1 MTGVEIRPVGTAD
14 SAWIKSLL
22 RAHWCSV
29 QIVTRGRIHL
39 ADRLP
44 GFIATQEGERVGL
57 ITYCIDAEQCEI
69 VTLNSVV
76 ERMRVG
82 SALVDAVTKAAASAQ
97 CRRVWLITTN
107 DNTDALRFYQ
117 QRGFALVAI
126 HRNAIEH
133 SRTIKPEI
141 PALGMHGIP
150 IRDEIE
156 LERLL

>member
-22 RAHWCSV
+22 EAHWRSV
-29 QIVTRGRIHL
+29 QIVTRGRIHV

-44 GFIATQEGERVGL
+44 GFIATREDGRVGL

-69 VTLNSVV
+69 VTLNSMA
-76 ERMRVG
+76 ERMGVG

-107 DNTDALRFYQ
+107 DNTDALWFYQ
-117 QRGFALVAI
+117 KRGFTLVAI

-133 SRTIKPEI
+133 SRRIKPEI
-141 PALGMHGIP
+141 PTLGMHGIP

-156 LERLL
+156 LELLL